1 MTCIRVNCNEKETHV
16 VRSGDVG
23 IGYCDKHWK
32 ERDTEVEGR
41 LLEN

>member
-1 MTCIRVNCNEKETHV
+1 MTCIRAGCNEEDTHV

-32 ERDTEVEGR
+32 ERDEGVEGS
-41 LLEN
+41 LLMQ